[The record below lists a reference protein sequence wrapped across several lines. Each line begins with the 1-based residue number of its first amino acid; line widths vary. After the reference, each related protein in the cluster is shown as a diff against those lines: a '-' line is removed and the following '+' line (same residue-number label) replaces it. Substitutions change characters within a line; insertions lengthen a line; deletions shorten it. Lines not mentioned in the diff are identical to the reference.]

1 MNERLRKIRESEEKS
16 HTEMY
21 SNTQLYQGDGWLKK
35 PIKTVQELIPL
46 FDGYQKLRVLD
57 LGCGVGRNCLE
68 IASQYKH
75 IDCRIDGVDILPLAI
90 EKLNENAMEH
100 DVEDHILGVVKA
112 IEEYEIQSH
121 SYDLILAI
129 SALEH
134 VESNGVFVQKLLEIR
149 EGIREN
155 GIVCLIINSNVKE
168 YNKDTKEQVPAQFEI
183 NMQTEELEKVL
194 KEVFVDWSV
203 LKSTILEQ
211 QYDIPREWGIS
222 NLRTSVV
229 TFVAK
234 NMVF

>member
-68 IASQYKH
+68 IASQYKY
-75 IDCRIDGVDILPLAI
+75 IDCRIYGVDILPLVI
-90 EKLNENAMEH
+90 EKLNANAMEH
-100 DVEDHILGVVKA
+100 GVEDHILGVVRT

-121 SYDLILAI
+121 SFDLILAI

-134 VESNGVFVQKLLEIR
+134 VESNGVFFQKLLEIR
-149 EGIREN
+149 EGICEN
-155 GIVCLIINSNVKE
+155 GIVCLIINSNVRE
-168 YNKDTKEQVPAQFEI
+168 YNKNTKEQVPAQFEI

-234 NMVF
+234 K